1 VQAALSKILN
11 AIFEADFLD
20 CSFGFRPNRGC
31 HDALKILSHI
41 VEKKKI
47 SYIVDA
53 DIKGFFNHVDHR
65 WLLKFIRHRVID
77 PNILRLIARFLQAG
91 VLEDGEILNT
101 PEGTPQ
107 GGVVSPVLANIYLH
121 YTLDLWFEKAVRK
134 QCRGEAYMVRYCDD
148 FVCCFQYK
156 ADAEKFYLALIQR
169 LEKFNLEMAKD
180 KTKIIEFGR
189 YAQTQ
194 YQKSGKPKPDT
205 FDFLGFT
212 HYCSKSSKG
221 HFRVKRKTSQKKFK
235 ASLLRCKEWVKQR
248 RNWPIHDLM
257 DGMKAKLIGYYRYYG
272 ITDNSTMLNKF
283 LFETSKILFKGLNR
297 RSQRKSFNW
306 YKFNLYLK
314 QYPLPKPRI
323 YVNIYDLR
331 IGFG

>member
-1 VQAALSKILN
+1 VLTKLAKIAEVAKAKPKEQFTSLAHLINEDLLKICHHEMDKRKATGVDRVTKEKYEENLSHNLLELVQRLKRHAYHPKPVRRVYIPKLGTTESRPLGIPAYEDKLVQAALSRILN

-31 HDALKILSHI
+31 HDALKILCQI

-65 WLLKFIRHRVID
+65 WLMKFIGHRVID
-77 PNILRLIARFLQAG
+77 PNIQRLIARFLQAG

-156 ADAEKFYLALIQR
+156 EDAEKFYLTVIQR
-169 LEKFNLEMAKD
+169 LEKFNLEIAKD

-189 YAQTQ
+189 YAQNQ
-194 YQKSGKPKPDT
+194 CQNPSLIP
-205 FDFLGFT
+205 L
-212 HYCSKSSKG
+212 
-221 HFRVKRKTSQKKFK
+221 TSWVLHITAAK
-235 ASLLRCKEWVKQR
+235 AQ
-248 RNWPIHDLM
+248 NDI
-257 DGMKAKLIGYYRYYG
+257 
-272 ITDNSTMLNKF
+272 
-283 LFETSKILFKGLNR
+283 
-297 RSQRKSFNW
+297 
-306 YKFNLYLK
+306 
-314 QYPLPKPRI
+314 
-323 YVNIYDLR
+323 
-331 IGFG
+331 FG